1 MKRVYP
7 LSVSKKLSLLF
18 FLFIVITVLSLSI
31 SIIKTLVKAQNAGQ
45 SLEVSPPS
53 QDIEADPGDTVTIKA
68 KIRNPSNQTLPI
80 SVHLEDFT
88 AVGEEG
94 QVALT
99 QGGKY
104 SVVSWA
110 KVNPTRFNLKPGEQK
125 EVTAT
130 IKIPQNA
137 AGGRYGSF
145 IFAVTPEN
153 NENMTAASVSQQVA
167 SLFLLR
173 ISGPVKEKLE
183 LKGITAPRFSE
194 FGPIPFRLKF
204 ENKGNVHVKTYG
216 LINVTDIFGR
226 KVSDIVVTGT
236 NVFPEATR
244 IIQTQL
250 NKTFLIGPYTAT
262 AIMYYGTSNEVLNA
276 TTTFYV
282 FPVRVAGLIIALIIV
297 LYLLRKRII
306 RAFKVLFR
314 G

>member
-1 MKRVYP
+1 MKRAHP
-7 LSVSKKLSLLF
+7 FSVSKTLSLVFLLF
-18 FLFIVITVLSLSI
+18 FIIIAGLSI
-31 SIIKTLVKAQNAGQ
+31 SLIQTLVKAQNAGQ

-53 QDIEADPGDTVTIKA
+53 QDIEADPGETVTIKA

-130 IKIPQNA
+130 INIPQNA

-153 NENMTAASVSQQVA
+153 NQNINAATVSQQVA
-167 SLFLLR
+167 SLFLLS

-183 LKGITAPRFSE
+183 LKDITAPRFSE
-194 FGPIPFRLKF
+194 FGPIPFRLRF

-216 LINVTDIFGR
+216 LINVTDILGR
-226 KVSDIVVTGT
+226 KIADIVVTGT

-244 IIQTQL
+244 IVQTQL
-250 NKTFLIGPYTAT
+250 NKTFLVGPYTAT

-282 FPVRVAGLIIALIIV
+282 FPVRIAGLILVLLFV
-297 LYLLRKRII
+297 LYLLRKRIT

>member
-1 MKRVYP
+1 MKRVHP
-7 LSVSKKLSLLF
+7 LPVSKTLSLILFLF
-18 FLFIVITVLSLSI
+18 FTIIVVGLSI
-31 SIIKTLVKAQNAGQ
+31 SLIQTLVKAQNTGQ

-53 QDIEADPGDTVTIKA
+53 QDIEADPGDTVIIKA
-68 KIRNPSNQTLPI
+68 KIRNSSNQTLPI
-80 SVHLEDFT
+80 VVHLEDFT
-88 AVGEEG
+88 ALGEEG

-110 KVNPTRFNLKPGEQK
+110 KVYPTRFALRPGEQK

-130 IKIPQNA
+130 INIPQNA

-153 NENMTAASVSQQVA
+153 NENINAASVSQQVA
-167 SLFLLR
+167 SLFLLS

-183 LKGITAPRFSE
+183 LKDITAPRFSE
-194 FGPIPFRLKF
+194 FGPIPFRMRF
-204 ENKGNVHVKTYG
+204 ENKGNVHIKTYG
-216 LINVTDIFGR
+216 LINVTDILGR
-226 KVSDIVVTGT
+226 KIADIVVTGT

-282 FPVRVAGLIIALIIV
+282 FPVRIAGLIIALLIV
-297 LYLLRKRII
+297 LYLLRKRIT

>member
-7 LSVSKKLSLLF
+7 LSVSKKLGLVSFLL
-18 FLFIVITVLSLSI
+18 LTIVITGLSI
-31 SIIKTLVKAQNAGQ
+31 SLIQTLVKAQNAGQ

-53 QDIEADPGDTVTIKA
+53 QDIEADPGDIVTIKA
-68 KIRNPSNQTLPI
+68 KIRNPSSQTLPI
-80 SVHLEDFT
+80 TVHLEDFT
-88 AVGEEG
+88 AIGEEG

-130 IKIPQNA
+130 INIPQNA

-153 NENMTAASVSQQVA
+153 NENINAASVSQQVA
-167 SLFLLR
+167 SLFLLS

-183 LKGITAPRFSE
+183 LKDITAPRFSE
-194 FGPIPFRLKF
+194 FGPIPFRMRF

-226 KVSDIVVTGT
+226 KVADIVVTGT
-236 NVFPEATR
+236 NVFPESTR
-244 IIQTQL
+244 IVQTQL
-250 NKTFLIGPYTAT
+250 NRTFLVGPYTAT

-282 FPVRVAGLIIALIIV
+282 FPVRIAGLILVLLFV
-297 LYLLRKRII
+297 LYLLRNRIV